1 MGIFNFGHFWKM
13 LSCLPPCMTT
23 GDEEVPR
30 DEDGVTRGV
39 STEVVEEEELNNFL
53 ETKHLLLYSVN
64 K

>member
-1 MGIFNFGHFWKM
+1 MEYFFCQRYDFDESKVV
-13 LSCLPPCMTT
+13 STE
-23 GDEEVPR
+23 DEEVPR